1 MNLEYPWDVQKIKF
15 KNIQVFRSHQKEK
28 YILIGNHTLSQQ
40 FCILHLNIL
49 KGPDLYQKE
58 LKQYIYEEERQFET
72 LEDAKQY
79 LNKYNL
85 TYLYTVSGIIGF
97 IKLVQGYYVMFIK
110 RRKSIAKLG
119 KHKIFTIEER
129 SIVELFD
136 GPYSQIESKYKKL
149 LQDYDLEIG
158 FYSSYTYDA
167 TSSLSKNII
176 PSEDVQNKNQKY
188 HQIGQ
193 YRNLFMWNHY
203 LLAEFDKI
211 IKDKR
216 WVIPIIHGYCEQST
230 IKTVANYFSIT
241 LLARRS
247 TKHAG
252 ARYLTRGINEQGY
265 VANFVETEQIVIE
278 LDKSTCQRP
287 ACSSFIQIRGSAPV
301 YWYQEPKMYLFKL
314 PIKIH
319 QSDPYLYATKKHF
332 CDLISSYGRQ
342 IYMVNLV
349 KQNEH
354 NKREQVLAEEYFSAI
369 NNVKDEMQ
377 SQTEI
382 EIGYLGFDMKAQ
394 LKQDKEEFVNKC
406 YSLAYYCIMKTG
418 VFLFVKEPKCN
429 ENVIIEIQN
438 GVVRSNCVDCL
449 DRTNTFQQLIGEMA
463 LGIQLAKINQSSLKF
478 NLLLLNESILQ
489 EFREMYEQ
497 LGDFV
502 SQQYGSSLAHKQNI
516 GQKSKRI
523 ELFTSLKRHYNNNIE
538 DPQKQNQI
546 DLFLGIHR
554 PSPDGPFI
562 GERITIFLFP
572 DTKYLQQYTQHK
584 QWWVNPYLEFQQK
597 SLIDEISRRCK
608 EACQQAKKDQKM
620 KIERKQT
627 IFNFD
632 IIEKMKHKANQ
643 KLKGKNVFILSS
655 PYTKVREKPPNYVSK
670 PFNLEEKL
678 KKPYYDVIQIYE
690 AEEEGDSPC
699 DSHHSSPKLNSQ
711 NLKTRFS
718 LLKGNEIL
726 EIEKYTRIKT
736 FDELTDEAN
745 QIRKYLKYNL
755 SSDDEEKLRNNLKRY
770 LNGEQP
776 KEQVALIDKNQDI
789 QKQYSEVQKS
799 IANSET
805 VQDISIQQTK
815 KIPVEQK
822 SVKFLE
828 SLLKKNFAQSQKLKI
843 NKI

>member
-15 KNIQVFRSHQKEK
+15 KNIQVFRSHQKDK
-28 YILIGNHTLSQQ
+28 YILIGNHTLTQQ
-40 FCILHLNIL
+40 FCILYLNIL

-58 LKQYIYEEERQFET
+58 LKQYIYEEERSFES

-97 IKLVQGYYVMFIK
+97 IKFVC
-110 RRKSIAKLG
+110 KSIAKLG

-136 GPYSQIESKYKKL
+136 GQYSQVESKYKKL
-149 LQDYDLEIG
+149 FQDYDLEIG
-158 FYSSYTYDA
+158 FYSSYTYDV

-203 LLAEFDKI
+203 LLTEFDKI

-247 TKHAG
+247 IKHAG

-319 QSDPYLYATKKHF
+319 QSDPYLYATKKHI
-332 CDLISSYGRQ
+332 CDLISSYGRS

-354 NKREQVLAEEYFSAI
+354 NKREQVLAEEYFAAI
-369 NNVKDEMQ
+369 NTVKEEMQ
-377 SQTEI
+377 NQTEI
-382 EIGYLGFDMKAQ
+382 ELGYLGFDMKAQ

-449 DRTNTFQQLIGEMA
+449 DRTNAFQQLIGEMA

-538 DPQKQNQI
+538 DPQKQYQI
-546 DLFLGIHR
+546 DLFLGINR
-554 PSPDGPFI
+554 PTPGPFI
-562 GERITIFLFP
+562 EEQMNIWLFP

-608 EACQQAKKDQKM
+608 EACQQAKKDLKT

-632 IIEKMKHKANQ
+632 IIEKMKYKTNQ

-655 PYTKVREKPPNYVSK
+655 PYTKVREKPQNYISK

-678 KKPYYDVIQIYE
+678 KKPYYDVILIYE
-690 AEEEGDSPC
+690 TDQKNDSSC
-699 DSHHSSPKLNSQ
+699 ESNQSSPKMNFQ
-711 NLKTRFS
+711 NQKTRFS
-718 LLKGNEIL
+718 LLKGDEIL
-726 EIEKYTRIKT
+726 EIQQYTRIKS
-736 FDELTDEAN
+736 FEELTDEAN

-776 KEQVALIDKNQDI
+776 KESVVPIDKNPDI
-789 QKQYSEVQKS
+789 QKQYNEVKQSIVHSEIVQG
-799 IANSET
+799 
-805 VQDISIQQTK
+805 VSIQQTK